1 MKGISKVDPQTL
13 REVASDI
20 ILISIGLLAATLI
33 MVGPTWNR
41 FLTCWEQTSSEGRR
55 MIFKSFVTA
64 FGLAI
69 FVLAP
74 TTIALWVNP
83 YGWFYELPYIYFI
96 LGIVVIIVLVPI
108 AVFLVLKWVLDR
120 LRNRS
125 KEKQQENPDFSKE
138 IGVSSAITFFI
149 LTIFV
154 LTFTMLS
161 AIDIAIGISLDVGTQ
176 QENFEFARAMVSTI
190 PAFFIGGLLFLGMSY
205 IADIKKRSELDSVDE

>member
-1 MKGISKVDPQTL
+1 M

-33 MVGPTWNR
+33 MVGPTWSR
-41 FLTCWEQTSSEGRR
+41 FLTCRERTSSEGRR
-55 MIFKSFVTA
+55 MMFRSILTA
-64 FGLAI
+64 LGLAI

-96 LGIVVIIVLVPI
+96 LGIVVIIVFVPI
-108 AVFLVLKWVLDR
+108 TVFLTLKWVLDKV
-120 LRNRS
+120 RNRS
-125 KEKQQENPDFSKE
+125 VELRQKHPDFSKE

-154 LTFTMLS
+154 LTLTMLS
-161 AIDIAIGISLDVGTQ
+161 AIDVAIGISLDVGTQ
-176 QENFEFARAMVSTI
+176 QENFEFARAMVRTI

-205 IADIKKRSELDSVDE
+205 IADIKKRSKLDSVDK